1 MLYIERFCTIR
12 RDHEKEHSVM
22 DAKEVLEYMAKQLI
36 EYLEELKNSD
46 TKTSGFVYGEKTAY
60 TECLEMIQLW
70 KKAKEIGLDIDIEK
84 KFLL

>member
-1 MLYIERFCTIR
+1 
-12 RDHEKEHSVM
+12 M
-22 DAKEVLEYMAKQLI
+22 DAKDVLEYMAKRLT

-46 TKTSGFVYGEKTAY
+46 KTSGFVYGEKTAY

-84 KFLL
+84 KFSL